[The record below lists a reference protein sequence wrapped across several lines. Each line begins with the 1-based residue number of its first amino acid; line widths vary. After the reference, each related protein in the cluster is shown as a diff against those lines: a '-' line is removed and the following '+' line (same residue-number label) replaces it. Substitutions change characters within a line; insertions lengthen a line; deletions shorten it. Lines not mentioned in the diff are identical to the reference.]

1 MMQNVWRHLVCPAA
15 LLLGSGGLANAAGA
29 DSVASLVSGVLPAP
43 VSSAVS
49 STLAPVAERTAAFI
63 PGLSQLIS

>member
-1 MMQNVWRHLVCPAA
+1 MLQHMILPAA
-15 LLLGSGGLANAAGA
+15 LLLGGGDLAHAAGA
-29 DSVASLVSGVLPAP
+29 DSVANLVSGALPAP

-63 PGLSQLIS
+63 PGI